1 MNPSLHPPC
10 LPQLTRNFAHTGRLP
25 IHVNE
30 LNARYVNES
39 LGGVD
44 TRMTLLPEKL
54 KEGGYQTA
62 AFGKWHLGARQT
74 SNLPSQRGF
83 DYHFGF
89 LGGGE
94 DHNTQ
99 HSYEAFDSIDLWGGF
114 DDSPNKSR
122 NGTNSCLLY
131 GGDAVDHIKTRVDP
145 DTPQFMFIALQNCHA
160 AYVAPDKYKDPNI
173 TDYPKDNNSFDR
185 QAMEA
190 MMTCADEV
198 ALNVTTA
205 LKARGMWDDT
215 LIVFSADNGGPQYW
229 AANNYPFRG
238 GKMNDFEG
246 GVRVISFIAGGKNVL
261 DPSLV
266 NKPVKEK
273 VHFADWYSTLTSL
286 AGVDPG
292 EETAKGTLIAK

>member
-1 MNPSLHPPC
+1 
-10 LPQLTRNFAHTGRLP
+10 RLP

-94 DHNTQ
+94 NHNTQ

-215 LIVFSADNGGPQYW
+215 LIVFSADNGGPQ
-229 AANNYPFRG
+229 
-238 GKMNDFEG
+238 
-246 GVRVISFIAGGKNVL
+246 
-261 DPSLV
+261 
-266 NKPVKEK
+266 
-273 VHFADWYSTLTSL
+273 
-286 AGVDPG
+286 
-292 EETAKGTLIAK
+292 